1 MTCLKRCIALAA
13 AGLAFATLTLDAGAH
28 SASRQ
33 KLVLVKEIHAS
44 ADAVWSLVGNYNAWE
59 RWLPMVETTRDAG
72 DGKSPGALRTLVLK
86 GNGSQI
92 VESLDAIDEAGKTL
106 KYRIKQV
113 DIDVFPVNTYSS
125 TISVKP
131 RGEHDAVVEWR
142 GAFFR
147 ADQNFDPPAK
157 YNDDAATAAVGA
169 LYAAGLDN
177 LKKIAEQGSAK

>member
-1 MTCLKRCIALAA
+1 
-13 AGLAFATLTLDAGAH
+13 
-28 SASRQ
+28 
-33 KLVLVKEIHAS
+33 
-44 ADAVWSLVGNYNAWE
+44 
-59 RWLPMVETTRDAG
+59 
-72 DGKSPGALRTLVLK
+72 VLK

-106 KYRIKQV
+106 KYRIRQV